1 MALDRSSP
9 FVKGQATI
17 RSPLFS
23 RTWTVNQSGEVI
35 ATAHRAVWRR
45 TSKVELADGTAWEIA
60 PAGWGILEARSGDE
74 ILGVAE
80 RTNFFG
86 RKWTIDSNR
95 FGYQL
100 SARSMWLRKWT
111 IDLGDH
117 PVGTLTGGT
126 FSFNRVEVD
135 AGSGIPL
142 EVIMLSWHIIVRA
155 WEAASAAAAG
165 A

>member
-9 FVKGQATI
+9 FVKGQASI

-23 RTWTVNQSGEVI
+23 RTWTIAQGGEVI

-45 TSKVELADGTAWEIA
+45 TSRVELADGTTWEIV
-60 PAGWGILEARSGDE
+60 PSGWGILEARSGE
-74 ILGVAE
+74 ETLGVAQ
-80 RTNFFG
+80 RISLFG

-117 PVGTLTGGT
+117 PVGYLTGGT
-126 FSFNRVEVD
+126 FSFNRLEVD

-155 WEAASAAAAG
+155 WEAASAAAGG